1 MTFFLAEDVILL
13 LAFAFAADF
22 DVDFDSEKDAFFA
35 AAVVL
40 LADDTAFFAELTLD
54 AVLLDESKAPVM
66 APIAPPIIV
75 LAVALSLLEVFFM
88 LFFELDELVVFFL
101 VVVEVF
107 FVLVFLLLDVLLDDV
122 ELLELEELLALSAVY
137 LADCLNVSCTLQ
149 LVITPLG
156 AICVSVMFASVSM
169 SSKGIS
175 FIPPR

>member
-1 MTFFLAEDVILL
+1 MAEDVILL

-75 LAVALSLLEVFFM
+75 LAVAL
-88 LFFELDELVVFFL
+88 FFELDELVVFFL

-122 ELLELEELLALSAVY
+122 ELLELEELLVLSAVY

>member
-1 MTFFLAEDVILL
+1 MAEDVILL

-107 FVLVFLLLDVLLDDV
+107 FVLDVLLDDV
-122 ELLELEELLALSAVY
+122 ELLELEELLVLSAVY

>member
-1 MTFFLAEDVILL
+1 MAEDVILL

-54 AVLLDESKAPVM
+54 AVLFLDEDSAP
-66 APIAPPIIV
+66 
-75 LAVALSLLEVFFM
+75 
-88 LFFELDELVVFFL
+88 FELDELDVFFL

-122 ELLELEELLALSAVY
+122 ELLELEELLVLSAVY

>member
-1 MTFFLAEDVILL
+1 MAEDVILL

-22 DVDFDSEKDAFFA
+22 DVDFDSEEDAFFA

-54 AVLLDESKAPVM
+54 AVLFLDEDSAP
-66 APIAPPIIV
+66 
-75 LAVALSLLEVFFM
+75 
-88 LFFELDELVVFFL
+88 FELDELDVFFL

-122 ELLELEELLALSAVY
+122 ELLELEELLVLSAVY

>member
-1 MTFFLAEDVILL
+1 MAEDVILL

-22 DVDFDSEKDAFFA
+22 DVDFDSEEDAFFA

-54 AVLLDESKAPVM
+54 AVLFLDEDSAPVM
-66 APIAPPIIV
+66 APMAPPIIM
-75 LAVALSLLEVFFM
+75 LAVALSLLGVFFM
-88 LFFELDELVVFFL
+88 LFFELDELDVFFL

-122 ELLELEELLALSAVY
+122 ELLELEELLVLSAVY

>member
-1 MTFFLAEDVILL
+1 MAEDVILL

-66 APIAPPIIV
+66 APIPIAPPIIV

-122 ELLELEELLALSAVY
+122 ELLELEELLVLSAVY